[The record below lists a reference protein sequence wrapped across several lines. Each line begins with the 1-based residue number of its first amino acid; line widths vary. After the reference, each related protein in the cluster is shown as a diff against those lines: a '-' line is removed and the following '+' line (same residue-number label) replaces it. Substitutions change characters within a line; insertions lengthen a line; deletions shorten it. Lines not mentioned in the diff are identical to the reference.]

1 MALSNDDIQ
10 QLIAIL
16 QKGLSDEAAPKKKKN
31 ANKSKNIDHDEEDNN
46 DDHNPIMK
54 TKSVKIKGNTKNK
67 FLSMGVKDLHKE
79 DIEIDKMLNK
89 SPPTPRT
96 RRFKPV
102 NVVCRSCGK
111 KESVSPSLLHDTAD
125 RYKCNNCSG
134 SAG

>member
-1 MALSNDDIQ
+1 MGLSNEDIQ

-16 QKGLSDEAAPKKKKN
+16 QKGLTNNTSKKKN
-31 ANKSKNIDHDEEDNN
+31 KATKTEELDEEENTSV
-46 DDHNPIMK
+46 MK

-79 DIEIDKMLNK
+79 DIEIDKMLRQ

-96 RRFKPV
+96 RQFKPV
-102 NVVCRSCGK
+102 KVTCRSCGK
-111 KESVSPSLLHDTAD
+111 KESVSPSLLHDSAE
-125 RYKCNNCSG
+125 RYKCNKCSG